1 MKLGK
6 KVRILSEKF
15 NRELIFNKK
24 YLNAEKKVNTK
35 EDFYCICKRVILIGS
50 ADKKRKTIILKCS

>member
-24 YLNAEKKVNTK
+24 YLNAEKKSTQ
-35 EDFYCICKRVILIGS
+35 
-50 ADKKRKTIILKCS
+50 RKTFIVFVNE